1 MGETL
6 CNSCSA
12 YNQDLR
18 NWLRVLMGL
27 VILQSKR
34 PCKNNQLHK
43 SCDE

>member
-27 VILQSKR
+27 VIFAEQKTLQKQ
-34 PCKNNQLHK
+34 PTA
-43 SCDE
+43 